1 MCILVIEFKIFIIEI
16 EITIIEANSISKD
29 STVDQNVFLI
39 FNNSFDEKIY
49 TIECLT
55 VLKC

>member
-1 MCILVIEFKIFIIEI
+1 VTEFKIFIIEI
-16 EITIIEANSISKD
+16 EITIIEANNVSKD

-39 FNNSFDEKIY
+39 FNNSFDGKIY

-55 VLKC
+55 IIEC